1 MILVTTQGEE
11 CLNSDMEV
19 IIRADENSVKLETGG
34 GELNVSVSTGSIE
47 KCSDEEEAEDLLD
60 AEGEKC
66 SDDEEAEDLLDS
78 EGESECHE
86 ALTAI
91 NYPGKRKLQF

>member
-11 CLNSDMEV
+11 CLNSDME
-19 IIRADENSVKLETGG
+19 IISRADENSVKDALETGG
-34 GELNVSVSTGSIE
+34 GELNVSASTGSIE

-60 AEGEKC
+60 AEGE
-66 SDDEEAEDLLDS
+66 
-78 EGESECHE
+78 SECHE

-91 NYPGKRKLQF
+91 NYPGERKLHFEILLH